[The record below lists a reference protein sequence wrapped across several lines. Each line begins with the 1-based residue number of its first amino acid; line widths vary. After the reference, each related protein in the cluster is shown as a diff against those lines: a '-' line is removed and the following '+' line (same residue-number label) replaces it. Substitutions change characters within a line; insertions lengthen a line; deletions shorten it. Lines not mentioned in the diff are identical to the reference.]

1 MSWETV
7 TIIADWH
14 TFVGLSIV
22 AFFLIRREDKVL
34 RLFGWAMAGLAAF
47 RLVWAAMVTIGLE
60 TFRTSDVRAL
70 WILVVGAPAIIAL
83 FLALRVGADDEPPSR
98 RRWVMAGGV
107 LFLLVLGAV
116 RFIWPLPEETQLH
129 PLATTLLV
137 FGLAAAFFTAL
148 HTALEHSEGPGYAI
162 LFESTF
168 AVMMMAMSAEVVT
181 GLLSYAYAG
190 DAGSEAAL
198 YVSRMTDVIAS
209 LAALALWISVVVH
222 ERKEIER
229 EHRPA
234 GA

>member
-7 TIIADWH
+7 AVIADWH
-14 TFVGLSIV
+14 TFVGLSII
-22 AFFLIRREDKVL
+22 AFFLIRRADKVL

-60 TFRTSDVRAL
+60 TFRTSDVRFF
-70 WILVVGAPAIIAL
+70 WILVIAAPAAVAL

-98 RRWVMAGGV
+98 RRWVMAAGV
-107 LFLLVLGAV
+107 LFILLLMAV
-116 RFIWPLPEETQLH
+116 RFIWPLPEATQLH
-129 PLATTLLV
+129 PLSTTLLV

-148 HTALEHSEGPGYAI
+148 HTALEHSKGPGYAI
-162 LFESTF
+162 LFESAF
-168 AVMMMAMSAEVVT
+168 AVMMMAMTAEVVA

-190 DAGSEAAL
+190 DAGSEATL

-209 LAALALWISVVVH
+209 VAALVLWVSVVVH
-222 ERKEIER
+222 ERKEIAR
-229 EHRPA
+229 EHAA